1 MNFFDQIL
9 QEFTPQVAPFTLVAD
24 SDNLLT
30 EAEILE
36 KIQARGFEIIPF
48 KDSISFRYIYET
60 QYRNRSANKVID
72 LVIILNEDDQELDT
86 LPYDLLKAGR
96 KLTFSLVNLF
106 PNLSY
111 TVINALERSDF
122 DALYQAQTQHKPQQ
136 LGENATKD
144 FILRYVFDIDPNLIK
159 QISDLLLILLRRHSN
174 NKKIPTILNERF
186 IQLLRE
192 RKLFSNLPLETI
204 IPDSQAFFTFLQQ
217 NWVNFIKQKLTKPQ
231 QVSEATGNYTN
242 STNLPFDNEEIR
254 FYINHLFLK
263 GHLQPIALN
272 ELGITTANLQLNPW
286 IKIGLRIDPEAEKL
300 RRLQDLIQLID
311 SSIPHQYVKYQDW
324 LKFAQTWAEV
334 IVLWHEN
341 KLKLSNLE
349 NQFILLRE
357 KVDNAFFDWISLH
370 YGTLYNQAANTPVML
385 HQIPRFIERYLE
397 KSKTN
402 KVALV
407 VLDGLAFDQ
416 WLILRQILL
425 KQIPHLKLSD
435 EAVFAWIPT
444 ITSVSRQT
452 IFAGKPPMYFPNSL
466 NTTAKEESF
475 WKQYWIERGFNIPEI
490 AYIKGLGEADSISL
504 VEEISP
510 KTRVLGLV
518 IDKVDKIMHGMQLGT
533 AGMHNQVR
541 QWAELGF
548 MSNLLDLLLDNGF
561 QIFLTSD
568 HGNIEAT
575 GIGQP
580 KEGAT
585 AELRGERVRVYPN
598 STLRTNVKNQ
608 FPNAIEWRNLGL
620 PPEYLP
626 LLAPSRQAFIR
637 EGEKIVAH
645 GGTSLEELVV
655 PFIGISI

>member
-1 MNFFDQIL
+1 MNWRDQIL

-30 EAEILE
+30 EAEILQ
-36 KIQARGFEIIPF
+36 KIQARGFSILPF
-48 KDSISFRYIYET
+48 RDGISFRYIYET
-60 QYRNRSANKVID
+60 QYRDRSENEVID
-72 LVIILNEDDQELDT
+72 LVIVLNEEDRELDT

-106 PNLSY
+106 PNFSY
-111 TVINALERSDF
+111 TVVNALERSDF

-144 FILRYVFDIDPNLIK
+144 FILRYVFDIDSNVIK
-159 QISDLLLILLRRHSN
+159 QTSDLLLILLRRHSSG
-174 NKKIPTILNERF
+174 KKIPTIFNERF
-186 IQLLRE
+186 IQILRE
-192 RKLFSNLPLETI
+192 RNLCSNLPLETI

-217 NWVNFIKQKLTKPQ
+217 NWVNFIKQKLTKSQ
-231 QVSEATGNYTN
+231 QVSEAIGNYIN

-254 FYINHLFLK
+254 LYLNQLFIK
-263 GHLQPIALN
+263 GHLQPIVLN

-286 IKIGLRIDPEAEKL
+286 IRIGLRIDPEAEKL
-300 RRLQDLIQLID
+300 RRLQDLMQFID
-311 SSIPHQYVKYQDW
+311 SSIPDEDAKYQDW
-324 LKFAQTWAEV
+324 LKFAQTWAEL
-334 IVLWHEN
+334 IVLWYEAQ
-341 KLKLSNLE
+341 LSSLD
-349 NQFILLRE
+349 NQFIALQE
-357 KVDNAFFDWISLH
+357 KVDNTFFDWIELH

-385 HQIPRFIERYLE
+385 HQIPRFLERNLE
-397 KSKTN
+397 ASKTN
-402 KVALV
+402 KVALI

-416 WLILRQILL
+416 WLILRQVLL
-425 KQIPHLKLSD
+425 AQNPNLKLSD

-466 NTTAKEESF
+466 NTTAKEESL
-475 WKQYWIERGFNIPEI
+475 WKQYWIERGFKIPEI
-490 AYIKGLGEADSISL
+490 AYIKGLGEADSISV

-510 KTRVLGLV
+510 LVRVLGLV
-518 IDKVDKIMHGMQLGT
+518 VDKVDKIMHGMQLGT

-548 MSNLLDLLLDNGF
+548 ISNLLDLLLNNGF

-598 STLRTNVKNQ
+598 YTLRTNVKNQ
-608 FPNAIEWRNLGL
+608 FPNAIEWQNLGL

-637 EGEKIVAH
+637 QGEKIVAH

>member
-1 MNFFDQIL
+1 MNWRDQIL

-24 SDNLLT
+24 SDNLLA
-30 EAEILE
+30 EAEILQ
-36 KIQARGFEIIPF
+36 KIQARGFSILPF
-48 KDSISFRYIYET
+48 KDGISFRYIYET
-60 QYRNRSANKVID
+60 QYRSKNEAID
-72 LVIILNEDDQELDT
+72 LVIVLNEEDRELDT

-111 TVINALERSDF
+111 TVVNALERSDF
-122 DALYQAQTQHKPQQ
+122 DALYQAQRQHKPQQ

-144 FILRYVFDIDPNLIK
+144 FILRYLFDIDPNLIK
-159 QISDLLLILLRRHSN
+159 QTSDLLLILLRRHSN
-174 NKKIPTILNERF
+174 NKTIPTILNERF

-204 IPDSQAFFTFLQQ
+204 ISDSQAFFTFLQQ
-217 NWVNFIKQKLTKPQ
+217 NWVNFLKHQLTKPQ

-242 STNLPFDNEEIR
+242 SPNLPFDNEEIR
-254 FYINHLFLK
+254 FYLNHLFLK
-263 GHLQPIALN
+263 RHLQPIALN

-311 SSIPHQYVKYQDW
+311 SSIPHQDVKYQDW

-334 IVLWHEN
+334 IVLWHQAQ
-341 KLKLSNLE
+341 LSSLE
-349 NQFILLRE
+349 NQFIALRE

-397 KSKTN
+397 ASKTN

-425 KQIPHLKLSD
+425 TQIPHLKLTD

-510 KTRVLGLV
+510 KTRMLGLV
-518 IDKVDKIMHGMQLGT
+518 VDKVDKIMHGMQLGT

>member
-1 MNFFDQIL
+1 MNWRDQIL

-30 EAEILE
+30 EAEILQ
-36 KIQARGFEIIPF
+36 KIQARGFSILPF
-48 KDSISFRYIYET
+48 KDGISFRYIYET
-60 QYRNRSANKVID
+60 QYRSKNEAID
-72 LVIILNEDDQELDT
+72 LVIVLNEEDRELDT

-111 TVINALERSDF
+111 TVVNALERSNF
-122 DALYQAQTQHKPQQ
+122 DALYQAQRQHKLQQ

-144 FILRYVFDIDPNLIK
+144 FILRYVFHIDPNLIK
-159 QISDLLLILLRRHSN
+159 QTSDLLLILLHRHSKC
-174 NKKIPTILNERF
+174 KKIPTILNERF
-186 IQLLRE
+186 IQILRE
-192 RKLFSNLPLETI
+192 RKLFSNLPLEII
-204 IPDSQAFFTFLQQ
+204 IPDSQAFFSFLQQ

-311 SSIPHQYVKYQDW
+311 SSIPCQNAKYQDW
-324 LKFAQTWAEV
+324 LKFAQTWAELK
-334 IVLWHEN
+334 ILWY
-341 KLKLSNLE
+341 KAQLSSLE
-349 NQFILLRE
+349 NQFITLQE

-397 KSKTN
+397 ASKTN
-402 KVALV
+402 KAALV

-425 KQIPHLKLSD
+425 TQIPHLKLSD

-452 IFAGKPPMYFPNSL
+452 IFAGKPPMYFPKSL

-518 IDKVDKIMHGMQLGT
+518 VDKVDKIMHGMQLGT

-585 AELRGERVRVYPN
+585 AELRGERVRIYQN

>member
-1 MNFFDQIL
+1 MNWRDQIL

-30 EAEILE
+30 EAEILQ
-36 KIQARGFEIIPF
+36 KIQARGFSILPF
-48 KDSISFRYIYET
+48 KDGIFFRYIYET
-60 QYRNRSANKVID
+60 QYRSENEAID
-72 LVIILNEDDQELDT
+72 LVIVLNEEDRELDT

-111 TVINALERSDF
+111 TVVNTLERSDF
-122 DALYQAQTQHKPQQ
+122 DALYQAQRQHKPQQ

-159 QISDLLLILLRRHSN
+159 QTSDLLLILLRRHSN
-174 NKKIPTILNERF
+174 NKKIPIILNERF
-186 IQLLRE
+186 IQILRE

-204 IPDSQAFFTFLQQ
+204 IPDSQAFFSFLQQ
-217 NWVNFIKQKLTKPQ
+217 NWLHFIKQKLTKSQ

-242 STNLPFDNEEIR
+242 STNLPFDNEEIH
-254 FYINHLFLK
+254 FYLNHLFLE

-286 IKIGLRIDPEAEKL
+286 IKIGLRINPAAEKL
-300 RRLQDLIQLID
+300 RRLQDLMQFID
-311 SSIPHQYVKYQDW
+311 SSIPHEDAKYQDW
-324 LKFAQTWAEV
+324 LKFAQTWAEL
-334 IVLWHEN
+334 IVLWYEAQISS
-341 KLKLSNLE
+341 LG
-349 NQFILLRE
+349 NQFIALEE
-357 KVDNAFFDWISLH
+357 KVDNAFFDWISFH

-397 KSKTN
+397 ASKTN

-416 WLILRQILL
+416 WLILRQVLL
-425 KQIPHLKLSD
+425 TQTPHLKLSD
-435 EAVFAWIPT
+435 ETVFAWIPT

-452 IFAGKPPMYFPNSL
+452 IFAGKPPIYFPNSL

-475 WKQYWIERGFNIPEI
+475 WKQYWIERGFNTPEI

-510 KTRVLGLV
+510 KIRVLGLV
-518 IDKVDKIMHGMQLGT
+518 VDKVDKIMHGMQLGT

-548 MSNLLDLLLDNGF
+548 MSNLLGLLLNNGF
-561 QIFLTSD
+561 QVFLTSD

-585 AELRGERVRVYPN
+585 AELRGERVRIYLN

-608 FPNAIEWRNLGL
+608 FPNAIEWQNLGL

>member
-60 QYRNRSANKVID
+60 QYRNRVTNKVID
-72 LVIILNEDDQELDT
+72 LVIILNEEDQELDT

-111 TVINALERSDF
+111 TVVNALERSDF

-174 NKKIPTILNERF
+174 NKTIPTILDEHF
-186 IQLLRE
+186 IQILRQ

-311 SSIPHQYVKYQDW
+311 SSIPYQNAKYQDW

-349 NQFILLRE
+349 NQFILLQE

-397 KSKTN
+397 ASKTN
-402 KVALV
+402 KAALV

-504 VEEISP
+504 VEEISS
-510 KTRVLGLV
+510 KIRVLGLV
-518 IDKVDKIMHGMQLGT
+518 VDKVDKIMHGMQLGT

-598 STLRTNVKNQ
+598 SNLRTNVKNQ

>member
-1 MNFFDQIL
+1 
-9 QEFTPQVAPFTLVAD
+9 
-24 SDNLLT
+24 
-30 EAEILE
+30 
-36 KIQARGFEIIPF
+36 
-48 KDSISFRYIYET
+48 
-60 QYRNRSANKVID
+60 
-72 LVIILNEDDQELDT
+72 
-86 LPYDLLKAGR
+86 
-96 KLTFSLVNLF
+96 
-106 PNLSY
+106 
-111 TVINALERSDF
+111 
-122 DALYQAQTQHKPQQ
+122 
-136 LGENATKD
+136 
-144 FILRYVFDIDPNLIK
+144 
-159 QISDLLLILLRRHSN
+159 
-174 NKKIPTILNERF
+174 
-186 IQLLRE
+186 
-192 RKLFSNLPLETI
+192 
-204 IPDSQAFFTFLQQ
+204 
-217 NWVNFIKQKLTKPQ
+217 
-231 QVSEATGNYTN
+231 
-242 STNLPFDNEEIR
+242 
-254 FYINHLFLK
+254 
-263 GHLQPIALN
+263 
-272 ELGITTANLQLNPW
+272 
-286 IKIGLRIDPEAEKL
+286 
-300 RRLQDLIQLID
+300 
-311 SSIPHQYVKYQDW
+311 
-324 LKFAQTWAEV
+324 
-334 IVLWHEN
+334 
-341 KLKLSNLE
+341 
-349 NQFILLRE
+349 
-357 KVDNAFFDWISLH
+357 
-370 YGTLYNQAANTPVML
+370 
-385 HQIPRFIERYLE
+385 
-397 KSKTN
+397 
-402 KVALV
+402 
-407 VLDGLAFDQ
+407 
-416 WLILRQILL
+416 
-425 KQIPHLKLSD
+425 KLSD

-452 IFAGKPPMYFPNSL
+452 IFAGKPPMYFPKSL

-518 IDKVDKIMHGMQLGT
+518 VDKVDKIMHGMQLGT

-585 AELRGERVRVYPN
+585 AELRGERVRIYQN